1 MAYCETNGHLMARF
15 LLRRQVRR
23 VPHGWRPRTL
33 TTEERSRRM
42 KTSRVLALGLMI
54 AFLALPVAAADNWS
68 GWITDSHCGA
78 KGAKAGHTD
87 CAVKCMK
94 EGHKLVFLNDAD
106 K

>member
-1 MAYCETNGHLMARF
+1 
-15 LLRRQVRR
+15 
-23 VPHGWRPRTL
+23 
-33 TTEERSRRM
+33 M

-106 K
+106 KKLYQVDNQELAKSHLGYEVVVTGKLEGETIKVESIAKKS